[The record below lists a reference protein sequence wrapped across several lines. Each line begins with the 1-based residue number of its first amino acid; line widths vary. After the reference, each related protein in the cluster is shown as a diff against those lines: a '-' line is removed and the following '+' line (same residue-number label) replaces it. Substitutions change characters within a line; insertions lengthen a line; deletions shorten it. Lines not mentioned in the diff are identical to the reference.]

1 MANTFQLS
9 LAPQQLWQAINP
21 WTFNQQGAQFG
32 LINIDL
38 GSTSQPQVEQA
49 ILDKVGSYG
58 KQLGHIDDALQVLIR
73 HLDTRKLT
81 TEETHA
87 IDVLK
92 VELVKIRRVKHQAQ
106 QSK

>member
-1 MANTFQLS
+1 
-9 LAPQQLWQAINP
+9 
-21 WTFNQQGAQFG
+21 
-32 LINIDL
+32 
-38 GSTSQPQVEQA
+38 
-49 ILDKVGSYG
+49 
-58 KQLGHIDDALQVLIR
+58 VLIR